1 MYCFSG
7 GGGGTV
13 AGTAPQVRWV
23 HRLTSSL
30 PPPLPQEPQ
39 EIGQPRMRPA
49 SRSLPG
55 PPPGRCAE
63 RTLGHGPNR
72 SPVGQSPPDHS
83 YSAPSLG
90 GWVGPWCIA
99 VDWMVCGQQ
108 APPPPPP
115 YTWRV
120 CVVLCMVLCMP
131 WVPPPLY
138 TIDPMYFCTTTRP
151 PPPSGPPPPP
161 PLHYS
166 RVVSRLNGNHC
177 FTIHFRSCMC
187 FMQIL

>member
-1 MYCFSG
+1 MFWKRIRSDWYHFAGFGSG
-7 GGGGTV
+7 LATRACRSGSRSVSISSNGTV

-99 VDWMVCGQQ
+99 LDWMVCGQQ
-108 APPPPPP
+108 APPPPP
-115 YTWRV
+115 
-120 CVVLCMVLCMP
+120 
-131 WVPPPLY
+131 LY
-138 TIDPMYFCTTTRP
+138 TIDPLYFCTTTR

-166 RVVSRLNGNHC
+166 RVVSRLNGNYVL
-177 FTIHFRSCMC
+177 TQQLVPAI
-187 FMQIL
+187 

>member
-1 MYCFSG
+1 MDY
-7 GGGGTV
+7 GTV

-30 PPPLPQEPQ
+30 PPPPQEPQ

-83 YSAPSLG
+83 YSAPS
-90 GWVGPWCIA
+90 PN
-99 VDWMVCGQQ
+99 Q
-108 APPPPPP
+108 AQPESLAQHPTLPTDLP
-115 YTWRV
+115 
-120 CVVLCMVLCMP
+120 VLSAS
-131 WVPPPLY
+131 
-138 TIDPMYFCTTTRP
+138 RP
-151 PPPSGPPPPP
+151 PFPLFLLALPWRPSIHLGNRSFIYFLYRYSNTTSITT
-161 PLHYS
+161 PLIVPYS
-166 RVVSRLNGNHC
+166 E
-177 FTIHFRSCMC
+177 
-187 FMQIL
+187 